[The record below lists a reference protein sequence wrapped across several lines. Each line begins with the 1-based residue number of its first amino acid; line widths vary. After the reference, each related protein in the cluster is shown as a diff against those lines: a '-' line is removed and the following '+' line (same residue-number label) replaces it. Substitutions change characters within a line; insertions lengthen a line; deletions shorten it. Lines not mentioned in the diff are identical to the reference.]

1 MDNDKNETINSV
13 LNADISFDNENDII
27 DLDKYKK
34 IPIAGIAAMGCA
46 FAALPESFRKVTQMV
61 NTNLGEK
68 LYRRID
74 SIPAEMARCKD
85 GSGIITSVIYN
96 GKTAQAKLEEVTNI
110 DMEMTSII
118 PYNPQPLFM
127 AAALMEI
134 EMTLRDVQEKAENIL
149 EFIEEDKKAQL
160 RGNLNTLQEI
170 KKNYQYNFGN
180 EMVLSNYHMKVLDI
194 KNNAVQNIEFYKKI
208 ILSKLNKKELIPNL
222 HIGANVDDKLKA
234 VQKELDNYQL
244 ALFVFS
250 FSSLLEVL
258 ISKNFDTEFLNSI
271 IEELENKSFEYKQI
285 YTDCYNIIDGD
296 ADSAIDGDILNGMAK
311 AGKAVGKALDKVEL
325 IRKVGVGK
333 AISSA
338 GQKLDKYADKIENKA
353 HKLKS
358 NRSSMVAPF
367 TESLRTVDKLY
378 NAPVNVLMDNE
389 FIYYLSEV

>member
-1 MDNDKNETINSV
+1 MDNDKNEMINSF
-13 LNADISFDNENDII
+13 LNVDISFDGESDII

-34 IPIAGIAAMGCA
+34 IPIVGIAAMGGA
-46 FAALPESFRKVTQMV
+46 FAALPESFRTVTKTV

-74 SIPAEMARCKD
+74 SIPAEMIRCKD

-96 GKTAQAKLEEVTNI
+96 GKTAQAKLEEVTDLN
-110 DMEMTSII
+110 MQMVSNI
-118 PYNPQPLFM
+118 PYDPQSLFV

-160 RGNLNTLQEI
+160 RGNMNTLQEI
-170 KKNYQYNFGN
+170 KKNYQYNFEN

-194 KNNAVQNIEFYKKI
+194 KNNAIQNIEFYKKI

-222 HIGANVDDKLKA
+222 HIGANVDDKIKNI
-234 VQKELDNYQL
+234 QRELDNYQL

-271 IEELENKSFEYKQI
+271 IGELENKSFEYKQT
-285 YTDCYNIIDGD
+285 YTDCYNIIDGY

-325 IRKVGVGK
+325 IRKAGVGK
-333 AISSA
+333 AISST
-338 GQKLDKYADKIENKA
+338 GRKLNKYADKIENKA

-367 TESLRTVDKLY
+367 AESLRTVDKLY
-378 NAPVNVLMDNE
+378 NTPVNVIMDNE
-389 FIYYLSEV
+389 FIYYLPEI

>member
-1 MDNDKNETINSV
+1 MDNDKNEMIKSFF
-13 LNADISFDNENDII
+13 NADMSFDGKSDII
-27 DLDKYKK
+27 DLYKYKK
-34 IPIAGIAAMGCA
+34 IPIAGIAAMGSA
-46 FAALPESFRKVTQMV
+46 FVALPESFRTVTKTV

-74 SIPAEMARCKD
+74 SIPAEMTRCKD

-110 DMEMTSII
+110 DMGITGTV
-118 PYNPQPLFM
+118 PYDPQSLFM

-311 AGKAVGKALDKVEL
+311 AGKAMGKALDKVEL
-325 IRKVGVGK
+325 IKKAGVGK
-333 AISSA
+333 VLSSA
-338 GQKLDKYADKIENKA
+338 GRKLDKYADKIENKA

>member
-1 MDNDKNETINSV
+1 MDNDKNKMINSV

-34 IPIAGIAAMGCA
+34 IPIAGIAAMGSA
-46 FAALPESFRKVTQMV
+46 FVALPELFRKVTQTV

-74 SIPAEMARCKD
+74 SIPAEMIRCKD

-118 PYNPQPLFM
+118 PYNPQSLFM

-160 RGNLNTLQEI
+160 IGNLNTLQEI
-170 KKNYQYNFGN
+170 KKNYQYNFEN

-234 VQKELDNYQL
+234 VQRELDNYQL

-311 AGKAVGKALDKVEL
+311 AGKAMGKALDKVEL
-325 IRKVGVGK
+325 IKKRVSARCFLLPVGNWTSVRIK
-333 AISSA
+333 
-338 GQKLDKYADKIENKA
+338 
-353 HKLKS
+353 
-358 NRSSMVAPF
+358 
-367 TESLRTVDKLY
+367 
-378 NAPVNVLMDNE
+378 
-389 FIYYLSEV
+389 